1 MIMFKNK
8 NKARNI
14 IPVPEESIVAED
26 MSTVTKENINV
37 VNEEVKVTKKRTNK
51 NKKACRIIVAKPN
64 YFVIE
69 KDGEKIRIDKK
80 NKYRRG
86 DEVIY

>member
-1 MIMFKNK
+1 MIMFKSK
-8 NKARNI
+8 NKI
-14 IPVPEESIVAED
+14 KDVIQVQESIVTED
-26 MSTVTKENINV
+26 VSTVNEKNIDV
-37 VNEEVKVTKKRTNK
+37 INEEVKVPKKRTNK
-51 NKKACRIIVAKPN
+51 NKKACRIIVAKPS

-69 KDGEKIRIDKK
+69 KDGEKIRVNKK